1 MKIDDLENLT
11 ERAQKIIQEYLNT
24 GKTINALA
32 VKAGVHPT
40 QLWLFMRNERGL
52 TDKSLQKIG
61 RAIKESSKK
70 E

>member
-1 MKIDDLENLT
+1 MKIEDLENLSF
-11 ERAQKIIQEYLNT
+11 EAKRIIQGYLDT

-61 RAIKESSKK
+61 KAIRENS
-70 E
+70 